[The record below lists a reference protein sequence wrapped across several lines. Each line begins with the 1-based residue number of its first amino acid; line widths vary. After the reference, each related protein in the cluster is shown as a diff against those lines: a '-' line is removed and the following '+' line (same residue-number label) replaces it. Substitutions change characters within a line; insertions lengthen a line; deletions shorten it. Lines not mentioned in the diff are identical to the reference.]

1 MRTHEFKT
9 VIIDGNEYKWFYYI
23 EKVLNSGKCRCQVF
37 ILDPD
42 GPAVYQV
49 VIRSYL
55 CVLHIDV
62 KHYIESQIG
71 VTIPF

>member
-1 MRTHEFKT
+1 MRTHDLKSV
-9 VIIDGNEYKWFYYI
+9 VINGNEYKWFYYL
-23 EKVLNSGKCRCQVF
+23 EKVLPSGKSRCQVF

-42 GPAVYQV
+42 GPAVYQT

-62 KHYIESQIG
+62 KHYIEYKMG

>member
-1 MRTHEFKT
+1 MRTHELKT
-9 VIIDGNEYKWFYYI
+9 IVIDCNEFKWFYHI

-42 GPAVYQV
+42 GAAIYQTV
-49 VIRSYL
+49 MRSYL

-62 KHYIESQIG
+62 KHYIERNMCAA
-71 VTIPF
+71 IPF